1 MRFLVIVSTLVLAV
15 VAAAPAGGG
24 GWATVGF
31 EPRPD
36 GTKAGETWRPTIF
49 VKQHGVTPLSGLQ
62 PVVTIEEA
70 DSEASA
76 TFYAEPGSEAGVYE
90 ADVVFPDPGEWR
102 VTILSG
108 FGDSQVGYGPVAD
121 RSPGIECPLRPDPP
135 PGPSGGARPAP
146 GVPALFP
153 RASPPRHS
161 LRVGALV
168 HSRYGGHG
176 HAATEDDSRF
186 RRLSKGAV

>member
-31 EPRPD
+31 EPLPD

-108 FGDSQVGYGPVAD
+108 FGDSQVSYGPVAIG
-121 RSPGIECPLRPDPP
+121 SPGIDGHSRPYPLL
-135 PGPSGGARPAP
+135 GLGGVAIA
-146 GVPALFP
+146 VL
-153 RASPPRHS
+153 
-161 LRVGALV
+161 GAL
-168 HSRYGGHG
+168 GLF
-176 HAATEDDSRF
+176 AARRS
-186 RRLSKGAV
+186 RRLSPARG